1 MLVRNTT
8 ENRIPKRT
16 DAYFTEPE
24 MSIPVY
30 FAKAADYRD
39 EELLPALD
47 KLLAPLIE
55 KLGGAAGKSFMLK
68 PNLLSYRKAEDV
80 SSTHPRVIVGCAK
93 WLFDHGAARVA
104 LIENPGT
111 QDTPAIIHAMGIYDE
126 LTSLGATV
134 ANCSRY
140 AMIELAPEAK
150 CRRMELAT
158 EFRDFDAVIDLAKA
172 KTHAMMEITLS
183 VKNLFGLV
191 RGSERIAWHLA
202 AGKSYPRFADMLIDI
217 ALTVK
222 PRINLVDAVIC
233 MEGNGP
239 GSGEPTFRGF
249 LAGAETPFSLD
260 AALAPLLGAPECPQL
275 APMLGAPEC
284 PQLGRMRERGLRPE
298 TEIVGEVPEC
308 PPLRMPERENPL
320 DMSRYIP
327 GFIAKWLQKSLVSHP
342 EVNATRCIGC
352 GLCARVCPPKTLTL
366 NGKFPKF
373 ELKTCIRCY
382 CCQEYCPQG
391 AIVVRRTVMMKIAGR
406 LERVLRRVAGWF
418 NRRRRK

>member
-1 MLVRNTT
+1 
-8 ENRIPKRT
+8 
-16 DAYFTEPE
+16 

-30 FAKAADYRD
+30 FAAAADYRD

-47 KLLAPLIE
+47 KLLSPLTE
-55 KLGGAAGKSFMLK
+55 NLGGAAGKRFMLK

-93 WLFDHGAARVA
+93 WLFEHGAAQVA
-104 LIENPGT
+104 VIENPGT
-111 QDTPAIIHAMGIYDE
+111 QDTPAIIRAMGIYDE

-140 AMIELAPEAK
+140 AMTELAPEAK

-158 EFRDFDAVIDLAKA
+158 EFRDFDVVIDLAKA

-222 PRINLVDAVIC
+222 PQINLVDAVIC

-249 LAGAETPFSLD
+249 LAGAETPFALD

-275 APMLGAPEC
+275 A
-284 PQLGRMRERGLRPE
+284 QMRERGLVPE
-298 TEIVGEVPEC
+298 IELAGDVPEC
-308 PPLRMPERENPL
+308 PPLRMPERTNAL

-327 GFIAKWLQKSLVSHP
+327 GFLAKWLRRALVSHP
-342 EVNATRCIGC
+342 EVDPKRCIAC
-352 GLCARVCPPKTLTL
+352 GLCARVCPPKTLKICEKL
-366 NGKFPKF
+366 PKF
-373 ELKTCIRCY
+373 DLKTCIRCY
-382 CCQEYCPQG
+382 CCQEHCPQG
-391 AIVVRRTVMMKIAGR
+391 AITVHRTFMMKVAGR
-406 LERVLRRVAGWF
+406 LERVLRHIAGLF
-418 NRRRRK
+418 ARRKR